1 MVLLTDGAG
10 IDPIRRSAAGEG
22 AGFDFGIRPGPPY
35 GRAMP
40 LLTRLGIRIAA
51 QPFMPRLL
59 PRIVATDKRLLAAT
73 KGRLSLLDM
82 AGLPNITLITTGRKT
97 GLPRPA
103 QLLAVPRP
111 DGSWLTAGSNFG
123 QEAQP
128 VWVLNVE
135 ADPLVEVTRKGR
147 TTPMLARKL
156 EGEERLAARDEML
169 ATWPNIALYEK
180 RTEGGRE
187 IKIFHLTPR

>member
-1 MVLLTDGAG
+1 
-10 IDPIRRSAAGEG
+10 
-22 AGFDFGIRPGPPY
+22 
-35 GRAMP
+35 
-40 LLTRLGIRIAA
+40 
-51 QPFMPRLL
+51 MPRLL
-59 PRIVATDKRLLAAT
+59 PQIVTIDKRLLALT
-73 KGRLSLLDM
+73 KGKLSVLDI
-82 AGLPNITLITTGRKT
+82 AGLPNITLTTIGRKS

-123 QEAQP
+123 QETQP

-135 ADPLVEVTRKGR
+135 ADPRVEVTRKGR

-156 EGEERLAARDEML
+156 EGDERTAARDEML
-169 ATWPNIALYEK
+169 ATWPNVALYEE
-180 RTEGGRE
+180 RTEGVRE

>member
-1 MVLLTDGAG
+1 
-10 IDPIRRSAAGEG
+10 
-22 AGFDFGIRPGPPY
+22 
-35 GRAMP
+35 MP
-40 LLTRLGIRIAA
+40 LLTPLGVRIAA
-51 QPFMPRLL
+51 LPFMPRLL
-59 PRIVATDKRLLAAT
+59 PQIVTIDKRLLALT
-73 KGRLSLLDM
+73 KGKLSVLDI
-82 AGLPNITLITTGRKT
+82 AGLPNITLTTIGRKS

-123 QEAQP
+123 QETQP

-135 ADPLVEVTRKGR
+135 ADPRVEVTRKGR

-156 EGEERLAARDEML
+156 EGDERTAARDEML
-169 ATWPNIALYEK
+169 TTWPNVALYEE
-180 RTEGGRE
+180 RTEGVRE

>member
-1 MVLLTDGAG
+1 
-10 IDPIRRSAAGEG
+10 
-22 AGFDFGIRPGPPY
+22 
-35 GRAMP
+35 MP
-40 LLTRLGIRIAA
+40 LLSPLGVRIAA
-51 QPFMPRLL
+51 LPFMPKLL
-59 PRIVATDKRLLAAT
+59 PQIVTTDKKLLALT
-73 KGRLSLLDM
+73 RGKLSILDI
-82 AGLPNITLITTGRKT
+82 AGLPNITLITTGRKS

-103 QLLAVPRP
+103 QLLAVPRS

-135 ADPLVEVTRKGR
+135 ADPHVDVTRKGR

-156 EGEERLAARDEML
+156 AGDERLAARDEML
-169 ATWPNIALYEK
+169 KVWPNIALYEK
-180 RTEGGRE
+180 RTQDGRE